1 MDTNNPLEDRSR
13 SRKESAQ
20 NGKRAKWARN
30 PQAQR
35 LLAYYGLSL
44 DGPMPVPLFGIQR
57 FTLNVYNGR
66 HELTPR
72 QVAPSLDYLSQD
84 LGLAENAGYE
94 AIKNLKIDDAWLN
107 RLLDDSLER
116 GKHELQRYLRN
127 LRPLL
132 IKRGIYLYCTLP
144 STLLKTDVKTG
155 QYTSEKGKRPLVA
168 LPTSVESAELL
179 GRSQEEI
186 QGLAPQVARLIL
198 MLVLYRKV
206 KLTDELQV
214 SFDGWLDILSGQQR
228 EQMHTSI
235 VRYAPSLI
243 TDQITGLL
251 LPEWLKRE

>member
-13 SRKESAQ
+13 SRKESAL
-20 NGKRAKWARN
+20 NRKRAKWVQN

-44 DGPMPVPLFGIQR
+44 DGPMEAPLFGVQR
-57 FTLNVYNGR
+57 FTLNVYNAQ
-66 HELTPR
+66 HELIPQ
-72 QVAPSLDYLSQD
+72 QVAPSLDFLSQD
-84 LGLAENAGYE
+84 LGFAEDQGYE
-94 AIKNLKIDDAWLN
+94 AIKSLKIDNVWLN

-116 GKHELQRYLRN
+116 GKQELQRYLRN
-127 LRPLL
+127 LRPFL
-132 IKRGIYLYCTLP
+132 IKRGVYLYCTVP
-144 STLLKTDVKTG
+144 SVLLKTDLKTG

-186 QGLAPQVARLIL
+186 QELAPQVARLIP

-206 KLTDELQV
+206 KLTDELQT
-214 SFDGWLDILSGQQR
+214 SFDGWLAILNGQQR

-235 VRYAPSLI
+235 VRYAPSLV

-251 LPEWLKRE
+251 LPKWLKSE